1 MNIAY
6 EFLKNYVP
14 IKSALKVRSNGDML
28 IAVNFNAEL
37 YYLNGMAQDI
47 WSFIDNEISINGL
60 KDKILSE
67 YDAEPE
73 VIENDLAEFIRD
85 LQWKKLIRLKG
96 GIR

>member
-6 EFLKNYVP
+6 EFLKNYIPV
-14 IKSALKVRSNGDML
+14 KSALKVRSNGDML
-28 IAVNFNAEL
+28 IAANFNAGL

-47 WSFIDNEISINGL
+47 WNFIDDEITINGL

-73 VIENDLAEFIRD
+73 VIEKDLAEFIRD

-96 GIR
+96 EVL

>member
-1 MNIAY
+1 MNVAY
-6 EFLKNYVP
+6 VFLKNYIPV
-14 IKSALKVRSNGDML
+14 KSALKVRSNGDML
-28 IAVNFNAEL
+28 IAANFNAEL

-47 WSFIDNEISINGL
+47 WNFIDDKTNIAGL
-60 KDKILSE
+60 RDKILSE